1 MLGSE
6 QTYVQGVK
14 PVADSVSSPPDEPT
28 EVRLLD
34 AAFGLFLT
42 QGYHGTSMRQVAGRA
57 GITPGTIYNHFESK
71 EALFVALLSERV
83 PHRAIIGALS
93 HAEGDTVEAIIQDSL
108 VRMVDA
114 AADQFDNFR
123 LMFIE
128 LIEFQ
133 ARHAGTIGQL
143 FLPQLMAFIER
154 LKKADGRL
162 RPMRPVLLARAFFG
176 LFFSYVLTAA
186 LLRDVA
192 GFEVSQEDVSQL
204 GEIFLFG
211 VLEEGA

>member
-1 MLGSE
+1 MLGYE
-6 QTYVQGVK
+6 QTYVQKAK
-14 PVADSVSSPPDEPT
+14 PMTDTAPPTKGAST
-28 EVRLLD
+28 ELRLLD
-34 AAFGLFLT
+34 AAFELFLA
-42 QGYHGTSMRQVAGRA
+42 QGYHGTSMRQVARQA
-57 GITPGTIYNHFESK
+57 GITPGSIYNHFDSK

-83 PHRAIIGALS
+83 PHRAIVRAL
-93 HAEGDTVEAIIQDSL
+93 AGVGGDTVEAIVQDAL
-108 VRMVDA
+108 IRMVEA

-133 ARHAGTIGQL
+133 GRHAGTIGQL
-143 FLPQLMAFIER
+143 FLPQLMGFIER
-154 LKKADGRL
+154 LKVADGRL

-186 LLRDVA
+186 LLRDIE
-192 GFEVSQEDVSQL
+192 GFDVSRNEIAQL

-211 VLEEGA
+211 VLEEGT